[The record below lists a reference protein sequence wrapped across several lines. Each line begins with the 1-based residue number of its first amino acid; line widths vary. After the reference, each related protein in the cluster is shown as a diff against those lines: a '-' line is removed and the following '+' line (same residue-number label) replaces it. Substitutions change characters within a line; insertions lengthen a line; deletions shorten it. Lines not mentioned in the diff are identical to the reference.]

1 MATGKE
7 TGDFMAHKA
16 SADRSRLR
24 SILAGSTGNM
34 VETFDWFVYAAFALY
49 FAPAFFP
56 KGDQTAQLL
65 GSAAVYAVG
74 FLARPFGAW
83 IMGLYGDRSGRR
95 AAMIASVALMCLG
108 SLIIG
113 LCPGYAQIGIAAP
126 AILVFARI
134 LQGVSMGGEY
144 GASATYLS
152 EMASRDRRGFWSG
165 VFYSTLMSGQL
176 LALLLLLALTALL
189 PPDQMNAWGWRVAFI
204 VGALMATAV
213 LFMRRGMEET
223 PSFKARDGSRTAT
236 WRLLTEHPRETMM
249 VFGLTAGGTLA
260 YYTFGTYM
268 QKFLVNTSGFS
279 KDQSNLITTAALACF
294 VLMQPVS
301 GALSDR
307 FGRRALLLAFGVG
320 GVLMTW
326 PVLSTL
332 AVTREPMTAFLLV
345 LGSLAVI
352 SGYTSVSAIVKAEMF
367 PTEIR
372 ALGVALPYAIANA
385 LFGGSAEFI
394 ALSFKKA
401 GFEPGFYIYV
411 TAVIGVSLLTY
422 LLMPDTRRTSRI
434 LED

>member
-1 MATGKE
+1 MAQ
-7 TGDFMAHKA
+7 DPKA
-16 SADRSRLR
+16 ERSRLR
-24 SILAGSTGNM
+24 SILAGSAGNM

-49 FAPAFFP
+49 FAPIFFP

-83 IMGLYGDRSGRR
+83 IMGLYGDRAGRR
-95 AAMIASVALMCLG
+95 AAMILAVGLMCLG

-113 LCPGYAQIGIAAP
+113 LCPGYAQIGLAAP
-126 AILVFARI
+126 AILVLARI

-165 VFYSTLMSGQL
+165 IFYSTLMSGQL
-176 LALLLLLALTALL
+176 LALLLLLALTAVL
-189 PPDQMNAWGWRVAFI
+189 PPEAMNAWGWRVAFI

-213 LFMRRGMEET
+213 LLMRRGMDET

-236 WRLLTEHPRETMM
+236 WRLVTEHPRETLM

-279 KDQSNLITTAALACF
+279 RDQSNLITTAALACV
-294 VLMQPVS
+294 VLMQPLS

-307 FGRRALLLAFGVG
+307 FGRRALLLAFGIG
-320 GVLMTW
+320 GVAMTW

-332 AVTREPMTAFLLV
+332 AETREPLTAFLLV
-345 LGSLAVI
+345 LGSLAVV

-385 LFGGSAEFI
+385 LFGGTAEFI
-394 ALSFKKA
+394 ALSFKQA

-411 TAVIGVSLLTY
+411 TAVIGVSLVTY

>member
-1 MATGKE
+1 MQ
-7 TGDFMAHKA
+7 DPKA
-16 SADRSRLR
+16 DQSRLR
-24 SILAGSTGNM
+24 SILAGSAGNM

-49 FAPAFFP
+49 FAPVFFP

-83 IMGLYGDRSGRR
+83 IMGLYGDRAGRR
-95 AAMIASVALMCLG
+95 AAMVVSVSLMCLG

-113 LCPGYAQIGIAAP
+113 LCPGYAQIGLAAP
-126 AILVFARI
+126 AILVLARI

-176 LALLLLLALTALL
+176 MALFLLLALTAIL
-189 PPDQMNAWGWRVAFI
+189 PAEQMNAWGWRVAFLI
-204 VGALMATAV
+204 GALLATVV
-213 LFMRRGMEET
+213 LLMRRGMDET
-223 PSFKARDGSRTAT
+223 PSFKARDNSRTAT
-236 WRLLTEHPRETMM
+236 WRLISDHPRETLM

-279 KDQSNLITTAALACF
+279 KDQSNLITTAALAAF
-294 VLMQPVS
+294 ILMQPLA

-307 FGRRALLLAFGVG
+307 FGRRTLLLGFGVG
-320 GVLMTW
+320 GVIMTW

-332 AVTREPMTAFLLV
+332 AVTQEPLTAFLLV
-345 LGSLAVI
+345 LGSLAVV

-367 PTEIR
+367 PTEVR

-401 GFEPGFYIYV
+401 GFEPGFYVYV
-411 TAVIGVSLLTY
+411 TAVIGVSLVTY
-422 LLMPDTRRTSRI
+422 VLMPETRRTSRI
-434 LED
+434 VEA

>member
-1 MATGKE
+1 MAQDPQAE
-7 TGDFMAHKA
+7 
-16 SADRSRLR
+16 RSRLR
-24 SILAGSTGNM
+24 SILAGSAGNM

-49 FAPAFFP
+49 FAPVFFP

-83 IMGLYGDRSGRR
+83 IMGLYGDRAGRR
-95 AAMIASVALMCLG
+95 AAMIVAVGLMCLG

-113 LCPGYAQIGIAAP
+113 LCPGYAQIGLAAP
-126 AILVFARI
+126 AILVLARI

-165 VFYSTLMSGQL
+165 IFYSTLMSGQL
-176 LALLLLLALTALL
+176 LALLLLLALTAIL
-189 PPDQMNAWGWRVAFI
+189 PPEQMNAWGWRVAFI

-213 LFMRRGMEET
+213 LVMRRGMEET

-236 WRLLTEHPRETMM
+236 WRLVSEHPRETMM

-279 KDQSNLITTAALACF
+279 RDQSNLITTAALACF
-294 VLMQPVS
+294 VLMQPLS

-307 FGRRALLLAFGVG
+307 FGRRALLLAFGIG
-320 GVLMTW
+320 GVAMTW

-332 AVTREPMTAFLLV
+332 AETREPLTAFLLV
-345 LGSLAVI
+345 LGSLAVV

-385 LFGGSAEFI
+385 LFGGTAEFI
-394 ALSFKKA
+394 ALSFKQA

-411 TAVIGVSLLTY
+411 TVVIGMSLATY
-422 LLMPDTRRTSRI
+422 LVMPDTRRTSRI
-434 LED
+434 IED

>member
-1 MATGKE
+1 MAQDPQAE
-7 TGDFMAHKA
+7 RA
-16 SADRSRLR
+16 RLR
-24 SILAGSTGNM
+24 SILAGSAGNM

-49 FAPAFFP
+49 FAPVFFP

-83 IMGLYGDRSGRR
+83 IMGLYGDRAGRR
-95 AAMIASVALMCLG
+95 AAMILAVGLMCLG

-113 LCPGYAQIGIAAP
+113 LCPGYAQIGLAAP
-126 AILVFARI
+126 AILVLARI

-165 VFYSTLMSGQL
+165 IFYSTLMSGQL
-176 LALLLLLALTALL
+176 LALLLLLALTAIL
-189 PPDQMNAWGWRVAFI
+189 PPEQMNAWGWRVAFI

-236 WRLLTEHPRETMM
+236 WRLVTDHPRETLM

-279 KDQSNLITTAALACF
+279 RDQSNLITTAALACF
-294 VLMQPVS
+294 VLMQPLS

-307 FGRRALLLAFGVG
+307 FGRRALLLAFGIG
-320 GVLMTW
+320 GVAMTW

-332 AVTREPMTAFLLV
+332 AETREPLTAFLLV
-345 LGSLAVI
+345 LGSLAVV

-385 LFGGSAEFI
+385 LFGGTAEFI
-394 ALSFKKA
+394 ALSFKQA

-411 TAVIGVSLLTY
+411 TVVIGMSLATY
-422 LLMPDTRRTSRI
+422 LVMPDTRRTSRI
-434 LED
+434 IED

>member
-1 MATGKE
+1 MAQDPQAE
-7 TGDFMAHKA
+7 
-16 SADRSRLR
+16 RSRLR
-24 SILAGSTGNM
+24 SILAGSAGNM

-49 FAPAFFP
+49 FAPVFFP

-83 IMGLYGDRSGRR
+83 IMGLYGDRAGRR
-95 AAMIASVALMCLG
+95 AAMIVAVGLMCLG

-113 LCPGYAQIGIAAP
+113 LCPGYAQIGLAAP
-126 AILVFARI
+126 AILVLARI

-165 VFYSTLMSGQL
+165 IFYSTLMSGQL
-176 LALLLLLALTALL
+176 LALLLLLALTAVL
-189 PPDQMNAWGWRVAFI
+189 PPEQMNAWGWRVAFI

-213 LFMRRGMEET
+213 LVMRRGMEET

-236 WRLLTEHPRETMM
+236 WRLVSEHPRETMM

-294 VLMQPVS
+294 VLMQPLS

-307 FGRRALLLAFGVG
+307 FGRRALLLAFGIG
-320 GVLMTW
+320 GVAMTW

-332 AVTREPMTAFLLV
+332 AETREPLTAFLLV
-345 LGSLAVI
+345 LGSLAVV

-385 LFGGSAEFI
+385 LFGGTAEFI

-411 TAVIGVSLLTY
+411 TVVIGMSLVTY
-422 LLMPDTRRTSRI
+422 LIMPDTRRTSRI

>member
-1 MATGKE
+1 
-7 TGDFMAHKA
+7 
-16 SADRSRLR
+16 
-24 SILAGSTGNM
+24 M

-49 FAPAFFP
+49 FAPVFFP

-95 AAMIASVALMCLG
+95 AAMIASVGLMCLG

-113 LCPGYAQIGIAAP
+113 LCPGYAQIGLAAP

-134 LQGVSMGGEY
+134 LQGISMGGEY

-152 EMASRDRRGFWSG
+152 EMAARDRRGFWSG
-165 VFYSTLMSGQL
+165 IFYSTLMTGQL
-176 LALLLLLALTALL
+176 LALLLLLVLTAVLT
-189 PPDQMNAWGWRVAFI
+189 PEQMNAWGWRVAFI
-204 VGALMATAV
+204 IGALIAATV
-213 LFMRRGMEET
+213 LLMRRGMDET
-223 PSFKARDGSRTAT
+223 PSFKARDGSPAAT
-236 WRLLTEHPRETMM
+236 WRLVKEHPRETLIVM
-249 VFGLTAGGTLA
+249 GLTAGGTLA

-268 QKFLVNTSGFS
+268 QKFLVNTSGFTR
-279 KDQSNLITTAALACF
+279 DQSNLITTAALAGF
-294 VLMQPVS
+294 VLMQPLS

-307 FGRRALLLAFGVG
+307 FGRRALLLAFGIG
-320 GVLMTW
+320 GTLMTW
-326 PVLSTL
+326 PALTALSAATDPLEAFLIVIGCL
-332 AVTREPMTAFLLV
+332 AVV
-345 LGSLAVI
+345 

-385 LFGGSAEFI
+385 LFGGTAEFI
-394 ALSFKKA
+394 ALSFKKG

-411 TAVIGVSLLTY
+411 TAVIA
-422 LLMPDTRRTSRI
+422 
-434 LED
+434 

>member
-1 MATGKE
+1 MAQDPQAE
-7 TGDFMAHKA
+7 RA
-16 SADRSRLR
+16 RLR
-24 SILAGSTGNM
+24 SILAGSAGNM

-49 FAPAFFP
+49 FAPVFFP

-83 IMGLYGDRSGRR
+83 IMGLYGDRAGRR
-95 AAMIASVALMCLG
+95 AAMILAVGLMCLG

-113 LCPGYAQIGIAAP
+113 LCPGYAQIGLAAP
-126 AILVFARI
+126 AILVLARI

-165 VFYSTLMSGQL
+165 IFYSTLMSGQL
-176 LALLLLLALTALL
+176 LALLLLLALTAVL
-189 PPDQMNAWGWRVAFI
+189 PPEQMNAWGWRVAFI

-236 WRLLTEHPRETMM
+236 WRLVTDHPRETLM

-279 KDQSNLITTAALACF
+279 RDQSNLITTAALACF
-294 VLMQPVS
+294 VLMQPLS

-307 FGRRALLLAFGVG
+307 FGRRALLLAFGIG
-320 GVLMTW
+320 GVAMTW

-332 AVTREPMTAFLLV
+332 AETREPLTAFLLV
-345 LGSLAVI
+345 LGSLAVV

-385 LFGGSAEFI
+385 LFGGTAEFI
-394 ALSFKKA
+394 ALSFKQA

-411 TAVIGVSLLTY
+411 TVVIGMSLVTY
-422 LLMPDTRRTSRI
+422 LIMPDTRRTSRI

>member
-1 MATGKE
+1 MAQ
-7 TGDFMAHKA
+7 DPKA
-16 SADRSRLR
+16 ERSRLR
-24 SILAGSTGNM
+24 SILAGSAGNM

-49 FAPAFFP
+49 FAPIFFP

-83 IMGLYGDRSGRR
+83 IMGLYGDRAGRR
-95 AAMIASVALMCLG
+95 AAMILAVGLMCLG

-113 LCPGYAQIGIAAP
+113 LCPGYARIGLAAP
-126 AILVFARI
+126 AILVLARI

-152 EMASRDRRGFWSG
+152 EMAARDRRGFWSG
-165 VFYSTLMSGQL
+165 IFYSTLMSGQL
-176 LALLLLLALTALL
+176 LALLLLLALTAVL
-189 PPDQMNAWGWRVAFI
+189 PPEAMNAWGWRVAFI

-213 LFMRRGMEET
+213 LLMRRGMDET

-236 WRLLTEHPRETMM
+236 WRLVTEHPRETLM

-279 KDQSNLITTAALACF
+279 RDQSNLITTAALACF
-294 VLMQPVS
+294 VLMQPLS

-307 FGRRALLLAFGVG
+307 FGRRALLLAFGIG
-320 GVLMTW
+320 GVAMTW

-332 AVTREPMTAFLLV
+332 AETREPLTAFLLV
-345 LGSLAVI
+345 LGSLAVV

-385 LFGGSAEFI
+385 LFGGTAEFI
-394 ALSFKKA
+394 ALSFKQA

-411 TAVIGVSLLTY
+411 TAVIGVSLVTY

>member
-1 MATGKE
+1 MAQ
-7 TGDFMAHKA
+7 DPKA
-16 SADRSRLR
+16 ERSRLR
-24 SILAGSTGNM
+24 SILAGSAGNM

-49 FAPAFFP
+49 FAPIFFP

-83 IMGLYGDRSGRR
+83 IMGLYGDRAGRR
-95 AAMIASVALMCLG
+95 AAMILAVGLMCLG

-113 LCPGYAQIGIAAP
+113 LCPGYAQIGLAAP
-126 AILVFARI
+126 AILVLARI

-165 VFYSTLMSGQL
+165 IFYSTLMSGQL
-176 LALLLLLALTALL
+176 LALLLLLALTAVL
-189 PPDQMNAWGWRVAFI
+189 PPEAMNAWGWRVAFI

-213 LFMRRGMEET
+213 LLMRRGMDET

-236 WRLLTEHPRETMM
+236 WRLVTEHPRETLM

-279 KDQSNLITTAALACF
+279 RDQSNLITTAALACF
-294 VLMQPVS
+294 VLMQPLS

-307 FGRRALLLAFGVG
+307 FGRRALLLAFGIG
-320 GVLMTW
+320 GVAMTW

-332 AVTREPMTAFLLV
+332 AETREPLTAFLLV
-345 LGSLAVI
+345 LGSLAVV

-385 LFGGSAEFI
+385 LFGGTAEFI
-394 ALSFKKA
+394 ALSFKQA

-411 TAVIGVSLLTY
+411 TAVIGVSLVTY

>member
-1 MATGKE
+1 MAQ
-7 TGDFMAHKA
+7 DPKA
-16 SADRSRLR
+16 ERSRLR
-24 SILAGSTGNM
+24 SILAGSAGNM

-49 FAPAFFP
+49 FAPIFFP

-83 IMGLYGDRSGRR
+83 IMGLYGDRAGRR
-95 AAMIASVALMCLG
+95 AAMILAVGLMCLG

-113 LCPGYAQIGIAAP
+113 LCPGYAQIGLAAP
-126 AILVFARI
+126 AILVLARI

-165 VFYSTLMSGQL
+165 IFYSTLMSGQL
-176 LALLLLLALTALL
+176 LALLLLLALTAVL
-189 PPDQMNAWGWRVAFI
+189 PPEAMNAWGWRVAFI

-213 LFMRRGMEET
+213 LLMRRGMDET

-236 WRLLTEHPRETMM
+236 WRLVTEHPRETLM

-279 KDQSNLITTAALACF
+279 RDQSNLITTAALACF
-294 VLMQPVS
+294 VLMQPLS

-307 FGRRALLLAFGVG
+307 FGRRALLLAFGIG
-320 GVLMTW
+320 GVAMTW

-332 AVTREPMTAFLLV
+332 AVTRDPLAAFLMV
-345 LGSLAVI
+345 LGSLAVV

-372 ALGVALPYAIANA
+372 ALGVALPY
-385 LFGGSAEFI
+385 
-394 ALSFKKA
+394 
-401 GFEPGFYIYV
+401 
-411 TAVIGVSLLTY
+411 
-422 LLMPDTRRTSRI
+422 
-434 LED
+434 

>member
-1 MATGKE
+1 MAQDPQAE
-7 TGDFMAHKA
+7 
-16 SADRSRLR
+16 RSRLR
-24 SILAGSTGNM
+24 SILAGSAGNM

-49 FAPAFFP
+49 FAPVFFP

-83 IMGLYGDRSGRR
+83 IMGLYGDRAGRR
-95 AAMIASVALMCLG
+95 AAMIVAVGLMCLG

-113 LCPGYAQIGIAAP
+113 LCPGYAQIGLAAP
-126 AILVFARI
+126 AILVLARI

-165 VFYSTLMSGQL
+165 IFYSTLMSGQL
-176 LALLLLLALTALL
+176 LALLLLLALTAVL
-189 PPDQMNAWGWRVAFI
+189 PPEQMNAWGWRVAFI

-213 LFMRRGMEET
+213 LVMRRGMEET

-236 WRLLTEHPRETMM
+236 WRLVSEHPRETMM

-279 KDQSNLITTAALACF
+279 RDQSNLITTAALACF
-294 VLMQPVS
+294 VLMQPLS

-307 FGRRALLLAFGVG
+307 FGRRALLLAFGIG
-320 GVLMTW
+320 GVAMTW

-332 AVTREPMTAFLLV
+332 AETREPLTAFLLV
-345 LGSLAVI
+345 LGSLAVV

-385 LFGGSAEFI
+385 LFGGTAEFI

-411 TAVIGVSLLTY
+411 TAVIGMSLVTY
-422 LLMPDTRRTSRI
+422 LIMPDTRRTSRI

>member
-1 MATGKE
+1 
-7 TGDFMAHKA
+7 MAHKA

-74 FLARPFGAW
+74 FLARPFVAW

-165 VFYSTLMSGQL
+165 VFYSTLMSGHR
-176 LALLLLLALTALL
+176 LALFLLLALTALL

-236 WRLLTEHPRETMM
+236 LRLLTEHPRETMM

-268 QKFLVNTSGFS
+268 QKFLVNTTGFT

-294 VLMQPVS
+294 VLMQP
-301 GALSDR
+301 LS
-307 FGRRALLLAFGVG
+307 
-320 GVLMTW
+320 
-326 PVLSTL
+326 
-332 AVTREPMTAFLLV
+332 
-345 LGSLAVI
+345 
-352 SGYTSVSAIVKAEMF
+352 
-367 PTEIR
+367 
-372 ALGVALPYAIANA
+372 
-385 LFGGSAEFI
+385 
-394 ALSFKKA
+394 
-401 GFEPGFYIYV
+401 
-411 TAVIGVSLLTY
+411 
-422 LLMPDTRRTSRI
+422 
-434 LED
+434 

>member
-1 MATGKE
+1 MQE
-7 TGDFMAHKA
+7 PKA
-16 SADRSRLR
+16 DKSRLR
-24 SILAGSTGNM
+24 SILAGSAGNM

-49 FAPAFFP
+49 FAPVFFP

-83 IMGLYGDRSGRR
+83 IMGLCGDRAGRR
-95 AAMIASVALMCLG
+95 AAMVVSVSLMCLG

-113 LCPGYAQIGIAAP
+113 LCPGYAQIGLAAP
-126 AILVFARI
+126 AILVLARI

-165 VFYSTLMSGQL
+165 IFYSTLMSGQL
-176 LALLLLLALTALL
+176 LALLLLLALTAVL
-189 PPDQMNAWGWRVAFI
+189 PPEAMNAWGWRVAFI

-213 LFMRRGMEET
+213 LLMRRGMDET

-236 WRLLTEHPRETMM
+236 WRLVTEHPRETLM

-279 KDQSNLITTAALACF
+279 RDQSNLITTAALACF
-294 VLMQPVS
+294 VLMQPLS

-307 FGRRALLLAFGVG
+307 FGRRALLLAFGIG
-320 GVLMTW
+320 GVAMTW

-332 AVTREPMTAFLLV
+332 AETREPLTAFLLV
-345 LGSLAVI
+345 LGSLAVV

-385 LFGGSAEFI
+385 LFGGTAEFI
-394 ALSFKKA
+394 ALSFKQA
-401 GFEPGFYIYV
+401 GFEPGFYVYV
-411 TAVIGVSLLTY
+411 TAVIGVSLVTY

>member
-1 MATGKE
+1 MAQDPQAE
-7 TGDFMAHKA
+7 
-16 SADRSRLR
+16 RSRLR
-24 SILAGSTGNM
+24 SILAGSAGNM

-49 FAPAFFP
+49 FAPVFFP

-83 IMGLYGDRSGRR
+83 IMGLYGDRAGRR
-95 AAMIASVALMCLG
+95 AAMIVAVGLMCLG

-113 LCPGYAQIGIAAP
+113 LCPGYAQIGLAAP
-126 AILVFARI
+126 AILVLARI

-165 VFYSTLMSGQL
+165 IFYSTLMSGQL
-176 LALLLLLALTALL
+176 LALLLLLALTAIL
-189 PPDQMNAWGWRVAFI
+189 PPEQMNAWGWRVAFI

-213 LFMRRGMEET
+213 LVMRRGMEET

-236 WRLLTEHPRETMM
+236 WRLVSEHPRETMM

-279 KDQSNLITTAALACF
+279 RDQSNLITTAALACF
-294 VLMQPVS
+294 VLMQPLS

-307 FGRRALLLAFGVG
+307 FGRRALLLAFGIG
-320 GVLMTW
+320 GVAMTW

-332 AVTREPMTAFLLV
+332 AETREPLTAFLLV
-345 LGSLAVI
+345 LGSLAVV

-385 LFGGSAEFI
+385 LFGGTAEFI
-394 ALSFKKA
+394 ALSFKQA

-411 TAVIGVSLLTY
+411 TVVIGMSLVTY
-422 LLMPDTRRTSRI
+422 LIMPDTRRTSRI

>member
-1 MATGKE
+1 MAQDPQAE
-7 TGDFMAHKA
+7 
-16 SADRSRLR
+16 RSRLR
-24 SILAGSTGNM
+24 SILAGSAGNM

-49 FAPAFFP
+49 FAPVFFP

-83 IMGLYGDRSGRR
+83 IMGLYGDRAGRR
-95 AAMIASVALMCLG
+95 AAMIVAVGLMCLG

-113 LCPGYAQIGIAAP
+113 LCPGYTQIGLAAP
-126 AILVFARI
+126 AILVLARI

-165 VFYSTLMSGQL
+165 IFYSTLMSGQL
-176 LALLLLLALTALL
+176 LALLLLLALTAVL
-189 PPDQMNAWGWRVAFI
+189 PPEQMNAWGWRVAFI

-213 LFMRRGMEET
+213 LVMRRGMEET

-236 WRLLTEHPRETMM
+236 WRLVSEHPRETMM

-279 KDQSNLITTAALACF
+279 RDQSNLITTAALACF
-294 VLMQPVS
+294 VLMQPLS

-307 FGRRALLLAFGVG
+307 FGRRALLLAFGIG
-320 GVLMTW
+320 GVAMTW

-332 AVTREPMTAFLLV
+332 AETREPLTAFLLV
-345 LGSLAVI
+345 LGSLAVV

-385 LFGGSAEFI
+385 LFGGTAEFI

-411 TAVIGVSLLTY
+411 TAVIGMSLVTY
-422 LLMPDTRRTSRI
+422 LIMPDTRRTSRI

>member
-1 MATGKE
+1 MAQDQTS
-7 TGDFMAHKA
+7 DP
-16 SADRSRLR
+16 SRLR
-24 SILAGSTGNM
+24 SILAGSAGNM

-83 IMGLYGDRSGRR
+83 IMGLYGDRAGRR
-95 AAMIASVALMCLG
+95 AAMIVSVGLMCLG

-113 LCPGYAQIGIAAP
+113 LCPGYAEIGLAAP

-152 EMASRDRRGFWSG
+152 EMAARDRRGFWSG
-165 VFYSTLMSGQL
+165 VFYSTLMTGQL
-176 LALLLLLALTALL
+176 LALVLLLALTAVLT
-189 PPDQMNAWGWRVAFI
+189 PEEMNAWGWRVAFI
-204 VGALMATAV
+204 IGALIAATV
-213 LFMRRGMEET
+213 LLMRRGMEET
-223 PSFKARDGSRTAT
+223 PSFKARDGSPSAT
-236 WRLLTEHPRETMM
+236 WRLVREHPRETLM
-249 VFGLTAGGTLA
+249 VLGLTAGGTLA

-279 KDQSNLITTAALACF
+279 TDQSNLITTAALALF
-294 VLMQPVS
+294 VLMQPIS
-301 GALSDR
+301 GALSDC
-307 FGRRALLLAFGVG
+307 FGRRALLLAFGIG
-320 GVLMTW
+320 GTLMTW
-326 PVLSTL
+326 PALSALSVARDPFQAFLIVIGCL
-332 AVTREPMTAFLLV
+332 AVV
-345 LGSLAVI
+345 

-372 ALGVALPYAIANA
+372 ALGVALPYAVANA
-385 LFGGSAEFI
+385 LFGGTAEFV
-394 ALSFKKA
+394 ALSFKKG

-411 TAVIGVSLLTY
+411 TAVIAVSLLTY

-434 LED
+434 RED

>member
-1 MATGKE
+1 MAQDPQAE
-7 TGDFMAHKA
+7 
-16 SADRSRLR
+16 RSRLR
-24 SILAGSTGNM
+24 SILAGSAGNM

-49 FAPAFFP
+49 FAPVFFP

-83 IMGLYGDRSGRR
+83 IMGLYGDRAGRR
-95 AAMIASVALMCLG
+95 AAMIVAVGLMCLG

-113 LCPGYAQIGIAAP
+113 LCPGYAQIGLAAP
-126 AILVFARI
+126 AILVLARI

-165 VFYSTLMSGQL
+165 IFYSTLMSGQL
-176 LALLLLLALTALL
+176 LALLLLLALTAVL
-189 PPDQMNAWGWRVAFI
+189 PPEQMNAWGWRVAFI

-213 LFMRRGMEET
+213 LVMRRGMEET
-223 PSFKARDGSRTAT
+223 PAFKARDGSRTAT
-236 WRLLTEHPRETMM
+236 WRLVSEHPRETMM

-279 KDQSNLITTAALACF
+279 RDQSNLITTAALACF
-294 VLMQPVS
+294 VLMQPLS

-307 FGRRALLLAFGVG
+307 FGRRALLLAFGIG
-320 GVLMTW
+320 GVAMTW

-332 AVTREPMTAFLLV
+332 AETREPLTAFLLV
-345 LGSLAVI
+345 LGSLAVV

-385 LFGGSAEFI
+385 LFGGTAEFI

-411 TAVIGVSLLTY
+411 TAVIGMSLVTY
-422 LLMPDTRRTSRI
+422 LIMPDTRRTSRI

>member
-1 MATGKE
+1 
-7 TGDFMAHKA
+7 MAHKA

-176 LALLLLLALTALL
+176 LALILLLALTALL
-189 PPDQMNAWGWRVAFI
+189 SPDQMNAWGWRVAFI

>member
-1 MATGKE
+1 MQ
-7 TGDFMAHKA
+7 DPKA
-16 SADRSRLR
+16 DQSRLR
-24 SILAGSTGNM
+24 SILAGSAGNM

-49 FAPAFFP
+49 FAPVFFP

-83 IMGLYGDRSGRR
+83 IMGLYGDRAGRR
-95 AAMIASVALMCLG
+95 AAMVVSVSLMCLG

-113 LCPGYAQIGIAAP
+113 LCPGYAQIGLAAP
-126 AILVFARI
+126 AILVLARI

-176 LALLLLLALTALL
+176 MALFLLLALTAIL
-189 PPDQMNAWGWRVAFI
+189 PAEQMNAWGWRVAFLI
-204 VGALMATAV
+204 GALLATVV
-213 LFMRRGMEET
+213 LLMRRGMDET
-223 PSFKARDGSRTAT
+223 PSFKAHDNSRTAT
-236 WRLLTEHPRETMM
+236 WRLISDHPRETLM

-279 KDQSNLITTAALACF
+279 KDQSNLITTAALAAF
-294 VLMQPVS
+294 ILMQPLA

-307 FGRRALLLAFGVG
+307 FGRRTLLLGFGVG
-320 GVLMTW
+320 GVIMTW

-332 AVTREPMTAFLLV
+332 AMTQEPLTAFLLV
-345 LGSLAVI
+345 LGSLAVV

-367 PTEIR
+367 PTEVR

-401 GFEPGFYIYV
+401 GFEPGFYVYV
-411 TAVIGVSLLTY
+411 TAVIGVSLVTY
-422 LLMPDTRRTSRI
+422 VLMPETRRTSRI
-434 LED
+434 VEA

>member
-1 MATGKE
+1 MAQDPQAE
-7 TGDFMAHKA
+7 
-16 SADRSRLR
+16 RSRLR
-24 SILAGSTGNM
+24 SILAGSAGNM

-49 FAPAFFP
+49 FAPVFFP

-83 IMGLYGDRSGRR
+83 IMGLYGDRAGRR
-95 AAMIASVALMCLG
+95 AAMILAVGLMCLG

-113 LCPGYAQIGIAAP
+113 LCPGYAQIGLAAP
-126 AILVFARI
+126 AILVLARI

-165 VFYSTLMSGQL
+165 IFYSTLMSGQL
-176 LALLLLLALTALL
+176 LALLLLLALTAVL
-189 PPDQMNAWGWRVAFI
+189 PPEQMNAWGWRVAFI

-236 WRLLTEHPRETMM
+236 WRLVTDHPRETLM

-279 KDQSNLITTAALACF
+279 RDQSNLITTAALACF
-294 VLMQPVS
+294 VLMQPLS

-307 FGRRALLLAFGVG
+307 FGRRALLLAFGIG
-320 GVLMTW
+320 GVAMTW

-332 AVTREPMTAFLLV
+332 AETREPLTAFLLV
-345 LGSLAVI
+345 LGSLAVV

-385 LFGGSAEFI
+385 LFGGTAEFI
-394 ALSFKKA
+394 ALSFKQA

-411 TAVIGVSLLTY
+411 TVVIGMSLVTY
-422 LLMPDTRRTSRI
+422 LIMPDTRRTSRI

>member
-1 MATGKE
+1 MAQ
-7 TGDFMAHKA
+7 DPKA
-16 SADRSRLR
+16 ERSRLR
-24 SILAGSTGNM
+24 SILAGSAGNM

-49 FAPAFFP
+49 FAPIFFP

-83 IMGLYGDRSGRR
+83 IMGLYGDRAGRR
-95 AAMIASVALMCLG
+95 AAMILAVGLMCLG

-113 LCPGYAQIGIAAP
+113 LCPGYAQIGLAAP
-126 AILVFARI
+126 AILVLARI

-152 EMASRDRRGFWSG
+152 EMAARDRRGFWSG
-165 VFYSTLMSGQL
+165 IFYSTLMSGQL
-176 LALLLLLALTALL
+176 LALLLLLALTAVL
-189 PPDQMNAWGWRVAFI
+189 PPEAMNAWGWRVAFI

-213 LFMRRGMEET
+213 LLMRRGMDET

-236 WRLLTEHPRETMM
+236 WRLVTEHPRETLM

-279 KDQSNLITTAALACF
+279 RDQSNLITTAALACF
-294 VLMQPVS
+294 VLMQPLS

-307 FGRRALLLAFGVG
+307 FGRRALLLAFGIG
-320 GVLMTW
+320 GVAMTW

-332 AVTREPMTAFLLV
+332 AETREPLTAFLLV
-345 LGSLAVI
+345 LGSLAVV

-385 LFGGSAEFI
+385 LFGGTAEFI
-394 ALSFKKA
+394 ALSFKQA
-401 GFEPGFYIYV
+401 GFEPGFYVYV
-411 TAVIGVSLLTY
+411 TAVIGVSLVTY
-422 LLMPDTRRTSRI
+422 LFMPDTRRTSRI

>member
-1 MATGKE
+1 MAQDPQTE
-7 TGDFMAHKA
+7 
-16 SADRSRLR
+16 RSRLR
-24 SILAGSTGNM
+24 SILAGSAGNM

-49 FAPAFFP
+49 FAPVFFP

-83 IMGLYGDRSGRR
+83 IMGLYGDRAGRR
-95 AAMIASVALMCLG
+95 AAMILAVGLMCLG

-113 LCPGYAQIGIAAP
+113 LCPGYAQIGLAAP
-126 AILVFARI
+126 AILVLARI

-165 VFYSTLMSGQL
+165 IFYSTLMSGQL
-176 LALLLLLALTALL
+176 LALLLLLALTAVL
-189 PPDQMNAWGWRVAFI
+189 PPEQMNAWGWRVAFI

-236 WRLLTEHPRETMM
+236 WRLVTDHPRETLM

-279 KDQSNLITTAALACF
+279 RDQSNLITTAALACF
-294 VLMQPVS
+294 VLMQPLS

-307 FGRRALLLAFGVG
+307 FGRRALLLAFGIG
-320 GVLMTW
+320 GVAMTW

-332 AVTREPMTAFLLV
+332 AETREPLTAFLLV
-345 LGSLAVI
+345 LGSLAVV

-385 LFGGSAEFI
+385 LFGGTAEFI
-394 ALSFKKA
+394 ALSFKQA

-411 TAVIGVSLLTY
+411 TVVIGMSLATY
-422 LLMPDTRRTSRI
+422 LVMPDTRRTSRI

>member
-1 MATGKE
+1 MAQ
-7 TGDFMAHKA
+7 DPKA
-16 SADRSRLR
+16 ERSRLR
-24 SILAGSTGNM
+24 SIRAGSAGNM

-49 FAPAFFP
+49 FAPIFFP

-83 IMGLYGDRSGRR
+83 IMGLYGDRAGRR
-95 AAMIASVALMCLG
+95 AAMILAVGLMCLG

-113 LCPGYAQIGIAAP
+113 LCPGYAQIGLAAP
-126 AILVFARI
+126 AILVLARI

-165 VFYSTLMSGQL
+165 IFYSTLMSGQL
-176 LALLLLLALTALL
+176 LALLLLLALTAVL
-189 PPDQMNAWGWRVAFI
+189 PPEAMNAWGWRVAFI

-213 LFMRRGMEET
+213 LLMRRGMDET

-236 WRLLTEHPRETMM
+236 WRLVTEHPRETLM

-279 KDQSNLITTAALACF
+279 RDQSNLITTAALACF
-294 VLMQPVS
+294 VLMQPLS

-307 FGRRALLLAFGVG
+307 FGRRALLLAFGIG
-320 GVLMTW
+320 GVAMTW

-332 AVTREPMTAFLLV
+332 AETREPLTAFLLV
-345 LGSLAVI
+345 LGSLAVV

-385 LFGGSAEFI
+385 LFGGTAEFI
-394 ALSFKKA
+394 ALSFKQA
-401 GFEPGFYIYV
+401 GFEPGFYVYV
-411 TAVIGVSLLTY
+411 TAVIGVSLVTY

>member
-1 MATGKE
+1 MAQDPQAE
-7 TGDFMAHKA
+7 RA
-16 SADRSRLR
+16 RLR
-24 SILAGSTGNM
+24 SILAGSAGNM

-49 FAPAFFP
+49 FAPVFFP

-83 IMGLYGDRSGRR
+83 IMGLYGDRAGRR
-95 AAMIASVALMCLG
+95 AAMILAVGLMCLG

-113 LCPGYAQIGIAAP
+113 LCPGYAQIGLAAP
-126 AILVFARI
+126 AILVLARI

-165 VFYSTLMSGQL
+165 IFYSTLMSGQL
-176 LALLLLLALTALL
+176 LALLLLLALTSVL

-236 WRLLTEHPRETMM
+236 WRLVTDHPRETLM

-279 KDQSNLITTAALACF
+279 RDQSNLITTAALACF
-294 VLMQPVS
+294 VLMQPLS

-307 FGRRALLLAFGVG
+307 FGRRALLLAFGIG
-320 GVLMTW
+320 GVAMTW

-332 AVTREPMTAFLLV
+332 AVTTDPVTAFLMV
-345 LGSLAVI
+345 LGSLAVV

-385 LFGGSAEFI
+385 LFGGTAEFI
-394 ALSFKKA
+394 ALSFKQA

-411 TAVIGVSLLTY
+411 TVVIGMSLATY
-422 LLMPDTRRTSRI
+422 LVMPDTRRTSRI
-434 LED
+434 IED

>member
-1 MATGKE
+1 
-7 TGDFMAHKA
+7 
-16 SADRSRLR
+16 
-24 SILAGSTGNM
+24 M

>member
-1 MATGKE
+1 MAQ
-7 TGDFMAHKA
+7 DPKA
-16 SADRSRLR
+16 ERSRLR
-24 SILAGSTGNM
+24 SILAGSAGNM

-49 FAPAFFP
+49 FAPIFFP

-83 IMGLYGDRSGRR
+83 IMGLYGDRAGRR
-95 AAMIASVALMCLG
+95 AAMILAVGLMCLG

-113 LCPGYAQIGIAAP
+113 LCPGYAQIGLAAP
-126 AILVFARI
+126 AILVLARI

-152 EMASRDRRGFWSG
+152 EMAARDRRGFWSG
-165 VFYSTLMSGQL
+165 IFYSTLMSGQL
-176 LALLLLLALTALL
+176 LALLLLLALTAVL
-189 PPDQMNAWGWRVAFI
+189 PPEAMNAWGWRVAFI

-213 LFMRRGMEET
+213 LLMRRGMDET

-236 WRLLTEHPRETMM
+236 WRLVTEHPRETLM

-279 KDQSNLITTAALACF
+279 RDQSNLITTAALACF
-294 VLMQPVS
+294 VLMQPLS

-307 FGRRALLLAFGVG
+307 FGRRALLLAFGIG
-320 GVLMTW
+320 GVAMTW

-332 AVTREPMTAFLLV
+332 AETREPLTAFLLV
-345 LGSLAVI
+345 LGSLAVV

-385 LFGGSAEFI
+385 LFGGTAEFI
-394 ALSFKKA
+394 ALSLKQA

-411 TAVIGVSLLTY
+411 TAVIGVSLVTY

>member
-1 MATGKE
+1 MAQDPQAE
-7 TGDFMAHKA
+7 
-16 SADRSRLR
+16 RSRLR
-24 SILAGSTGNM
+24 SILAGSAGNM

-49 FAPAFFP
+49 FAPVFFP

-83 IMGLYGDRSGRR
+83 IMGLYGDRAGRR
-95 AAMIASVALMCLG
+95 AAMIVAVGLMCLG

-113 LCPGYAQIGIAAP
+113 LCPGYAQIGLAAP
-126 AILVFARI
+126 AILVLARI

-152 EMASRDRRGFWSG
+152 EMAARDRRGFWSG
-165 VFYSTLMSGQL
+165 IFYSTLMSGQL
-176 LALLLLLALTALL
+176 LALLLLLALTAIL
-189 PPDQMNAWGWRVAFI
+189 PPEQMNAWGWRVAFI
-204 VGALMATAV
+204 IGALMATAV
-213 LFMRRGMEET
+213 LLMRRGMEET

-236 WRLLTEHPRETMM
+236 WRLVSEHPRETLM

-279 KDQSNLITTAALACF
+279 RDQSNLITTAALACF
-294 VLMQPVS
+294 VLMQPLS

-307 FGRRALLLAFGVG
+307 FGRRALLLAFGIG
-320 GVLMTW
+320 GVAMTW

-332 AVTREPMTAFLLV
+332 AETREPLTAFLLV
-345 LGSLAVI
+345 LGSLAVV

-385 LFGGSAEFI
+385 LFGGTAEFI
-394 ALSFKKA
+394 ALSFKQA

-411 TAVIGVSLLTY
+411 TVVIGMSLVTY
-422 LLMPDTRRTSRI
+422 LIMPDTRRTSRI

>member
-1 MATGKE
+1 MAGNPKSE
-7 TGDFMAHKA
+7 P
-16 SADRSRLR
+16 SRLR
-24 SILAGSTGNM
+24 SILAGSAGNM

-49 FAPAFFP
+49 FAPVFFP

-83 IMGLYGDRSGRR
+83 IMGLYGDRAGRR
-95 AAMIASVALMCLG
+95 SAMIVSVALMCLG

-113 LCPGYAQIGIAAP
+113 LCPGYSEIGLAAP
-126 AILVFARI
+126 AILVLARI

-165 VFYSTLMSGQL
+165 IFYSTLMTGQL
-176 LALLLLLALTALL
+176 LALFLLLALTALL
-189 PPDQMNAWGWRVAFI
+189 PADQMNAWGWRVAFI

-213 LFMRRGMEET
+213 LLMRRGMEET

-236 WRLLTEHPRETMM
+236 WRLVAEHPRETLM

-279 KDQSNLITTAALACF
+279 KDQSNLITTAALAGF
-294 VLMQPVS
+294 VLMQPLA

-307 FGRRALLLAFGVG
+307 VGRRALLLAFGIG
-320 GVLMTW
+320 GVAMTW

-332 AVTREPMTAFLLV
+332 AVTREPLTAFLIV
-345 LGSLAVI
+345 LASLAVV

-385 LFGGSAEFI
+385 LFGGTAEFI

-411 TAVIGVSLLTY
+411 TAVIAVSLATY
-422 LLMPDTRRTSRI
+422 LVMPDTRRTSRI

>member
-1 MATGKE
+1 
-7 TGDFMAHKA
+7 MAHKT

>member
-1 MATGKE
+1 MAQ
-7 TGDFMAHKA
+7 DPKA
-16 SADRSRLR
+16 ERSRLR
-24 SILAGSTGNM
+24 SILAGSAGNM

-49 FAPAFFP
+49 FAPIFFP

-83 IMGLYGDRSGRR
+83 IMGLYGDRAGRR
-95 AAMIASVALMCLG
+95 AAMILAVGLMCLG

-113 LCPGYAQIGIAAP
+113 LCPGYAQIGLAAP
-126 AILVFARI
+126 AILVLARI

-165 VFYSTLMSGQL
+165 IFYSTLMSGQL
-176 LALLLLLALTALL
+176 LALLLLLALTAVL
-189 PPDQMNAWGWRVAFI
+189 PPEAMNAWGWRVAFI

-213 LFMRRGMEET
+213 LLMRRGMDET
-223 PSFKARDGSRTAT
+223 PSFKARDGSRRAT
-236 WRLLTEHPRETMM
+236 WRLVTEHPRETLM

-279 KDQSNLITTAALACF
+279 RDQSNLITTAALACF
-294 VLMQPVS
+294 VLMQPLS

-307 FGRRALLLAFGVG
+307 FGRRALLLAFGIG
-320 GVLMTW
+320 GVAMTW

-332 AVTREPMTAFLLV
+332 AVTRDPLAAFLMV
-345 LGSLAVI
+345 LGSLAVV

-385 LFGGSAEFI
+385 LFGGTAEFI
-394 ALSFKKA
+394 ALSFKQA

-411 TAVIGVSLLTY
+411 TAVIGVSLVTY
-422 LLMPDTRRTSRI
+422 LFMPDTRRTSRI

>member
-1 MATGKE
+1 MSDT
-7 TGDFMAHKA
+7 TT
-16 SADRSRLR
+16 DRSRLR
-24 SILAGSTGNM
+24 SILAGSAGNM

-113 LCPGYAQIGIAAP
+113 LCPGYAQIGLAAP
-126 AILVFARI
+126 AVLVFARI

-152 EMASRDRRGFWSG
+152 EMAARDRRGLWSG
-165 VFYSTLMSGQL
+165 VFYSTLMTGQL
-176 LALLLLLALTALL
+176 LALFLLLALTAVLT
-189 PPDQMNAWGWRVAFI
+189 PDQMNAWGWRVAFM
-204 VGALMATAV
+204 VGALIAATV
-213 LFMRRGMEET
+213 LLMRRGMEET
-223 PSFKARDGSRTAT
+223 PSFQARDGSPTST
-236 WRLLTEHPRETMM
+236 WRLVKAHPRETLIVM
-249 VFGLTAGGTLA
+249 GLTAGGTLA

-279 KDQSNLITTAALACF
+279 KDQSNLITTAALALF

-307 FGRRALLLAFGVG
+307 FGRRALLLAFGIG
-320 GVLMTW
+320 GTLMTW
-326 PVLSTL
+326 PALSALSVATDPFQAFLIVIGCL
-332 AVTREPMTAFLLV
+332 AVV
-345 LGSLAVI
+345 

-385 LFGGSAEFI
+385 VFGGTAEFV
-394 ALSFKKA
+394 ALSFKTG

-411 TAVIGVSLLTY
+411 TGVIAVSLVTY
-422 LLMPDTRRTSRI
+422 LVMPDTRRASRI
-434 LED
+434 RED

>member
-1 MATGKE
+1 MAQDPQAE
-7 TGDFMAHKA
+7 
-16 SADRSRLR
+16 RSRLR
-24 SILAGSTGNM
+24 SILAGSAGNM

-49 FAPAFFP
+49 FAPVFFP

-83 IMGLYGDRSGRR
+83 IMGLYGDRAGRR
-95 AAMIASVALMCLG
+95 AAMIVAVGLMCLG

-113 LCPGYAQIGIAAP
+113 LCPGYAQIGLAAP
-126 AILVFARI
+126 AILVLARI

-165 VFYSTLMSGQL
+165 IFYSTLMSGQL
-176 LALLLLLALTALL
+176 LALLLLLALTAVL
-189 PPDQMNAWGWRVAFI
+189 PPEQMNAWGWRVAFI

-213 LFMRRGMEET
+213 LVMRRGMEET

-236 WRLLTEHPRETMM
+236 WRLVSEHPRETMM

-279 KDQSNLITTAALACF
+279 RDQSNLITTAALACF
-294 VLMQPVS
+294 VLMQPLS

-307 FGRRALLLAFGVG
+307 FGRRALLLAFGIG
-320 GVLMTW
+320 GVAMTW

-332 AVTREPMTAFLLV
+332 AETREPLTAFLLV
-345 LGSLAVI
+345 LGSLAVV

-385 LFGGSAEFI
+385 LFGGTAEFI

-411 TAVIGVSLLTY
+411 TAVIGMSLVTY
-422 LLMPDTRRTSRI
+422 LIMPDTRRASRI